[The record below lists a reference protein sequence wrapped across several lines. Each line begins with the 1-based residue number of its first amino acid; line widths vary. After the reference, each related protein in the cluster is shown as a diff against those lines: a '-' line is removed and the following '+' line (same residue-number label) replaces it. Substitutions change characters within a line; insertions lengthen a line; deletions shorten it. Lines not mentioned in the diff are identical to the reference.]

1 MGGPDFSLQPRLY
14 FSLQPPA
21 DATAILSSRNRPP
34 YPSSS
39 GIACRTIS
47 RNCRAGKRSSDCR
60 TEIAP
65 GAPEPERE
73 PTGTHDHFQPRRIKK
88 GGDDSGGDGDSE
100 PAKFMSDG
108 WLLTGG
114 RSDGPGRPLVPAGA
128 FFRAIEGAKAG
139 PGRGKK
145 TV

>member
-1 MGGPDFSLQPRLY
+1 MGGPDFSLQPRPY

-114 RSDGPGRPLVPAGA
+114 RSDGPGRPLVR
-128 FFRAIEGAKAG
+128 FSG
-139 PGRGKK
+139 PSKGPQTGSNTTR
-145 TV
+145 